1 VSAGGEI
8 RFSKEHEWL
17 VVKEGIATMGI
28 SDFAQKQL
36 GDIVSVELPKVGA
49 AFSQMQPMAI
59 IDSVK
64 ASSDIYCAASGEVV
78 QVNEQILE
86 HPELIN
92 QSPYESGWIA
102 KLKLS
107 NLQEFEKLMTREQY
121 DEFVG
126 GGEMNKDKDK
136 DKKGD
141 MPTNEGQNCT
151 EGQEDHENQ
160 RNNNNN
166 NNNQSSRQTE
176 HRLDR

>member
-36 GDIVSVELPKVGA
+36 GD
-49 AFSQMQPMAI
+49 

>member
-1 VSAGGEI
+1 VSAGEEI

-121 DEFVG
+121 YEFVG
-126 GGEMNKDKDK
+126 ETIQDKDK
-136 DKKGD
+136 DNQDK
-141 MPTNEGQNCT
+141 
-151 EGQEDHENQ
+151 QE
-160 RNNNNN
+160 
-166 NNNQSSRQTE
+166 
-176 HRLDR
+176 

>member
-1 VSAGGEI
+1 MSPEEEI

-121 DEFVG
+121 YEFVG
-126 GGEMNKDKDK
+126 ETIQDKDK
-136 DKKGD
+136 DNQDKQEKKS
-141 MPTNEGQNCT
+141 NEGPEEQENRNSQAN
-151 EGQEDHENQ
+151 GQ
-160 RNNNNN
+160 RI
-166 NNNQSSRQTE
+166 
-176 HRLDR
+176 

>member
-1 VSAGGEI
+1 MSPEEEI

-78 QVNEQILE
+78 QVNEELLE

-92 QSPYESGWIA
+92 QSPYESGWIV
-102 KLKLS
+102 KIKLS
-107 NLQEFEKLMTREQY
+107 NLQEFEQLMTKEQY
-121 DEFVG
+121 NEFVG
-126 GGEMNKDKDK
+126 ETNQ
-136 DKKGD
+136 DKKD
-141 MPTNEGQNCT
+141 NQDKQEKKSNEGPEEQKNRNSQAN
-151 EGQEDHENQ
+151 GQ
-160 RNNNNN
+160 
-166 NNNQSSRQTE
+166 SI
-176 HRLDR
+176 

>member
-1 VSAGGEI
+1 VSAGEEI

-121 DEFVG
+121 YEFVG
-126 GGEMNKDKDK
+126 ETIQDKDK
-136 DKKGD
+136 DNQDKQEKKS
-141 MPTNEGQNCT
+141 NEGH
-151 EGQEDHENQ
+151 D
-160 RNNNNN
+160 
-166 NNNQSSRQTE
+166 E
-176 HRLDR
+176 HKE

>member
-1 VSAGGEI
+1 VSQEEEI

-78 QVNEQILE
+78 QVNEELLE

-92 QSPYESGWIA
+92 QSPYESGWIV
-102 KLKLS
+102 KIKPS
-107 NLQEFEKLMTREQY
+107 NLQEFEQLMTKEQY
-121 DEFVG
+121 NEFVG
-126 GGEMNKDKDK
+126 ETNQ
-136 DKKGD
+136 DKKDNQDKQEKKSNQG
-141 MPTNEGQNCT
+141 PEEHKNRNSQANGQ
-151 EGQEDHENQ
+151 
-160 RNNNNN
+160 
-166 NNNQSSRQTE
+166 SI
-176 HRLDR
+176 

>member
-1 VSAGGEI
+1 VSAGEEI

-121 DEFVG
+121 YEFVG
-126 GGEMNKDKDK
+126 ETIQDNNKDNQDK
-136 DKKGD
+136 QEKKS
-141 MPTNEGQNCT
+141 NEGH
-151 EGQEDHENQ
+151 D
-160 RNNNNN
+160 
-166 NNNQSSRQTE
+166 E
-176 HRLDR
+176 HKE

>member
-1 VSAGGEI
+1 MSPEEV

-78 QVNEQILE
+78 EVNEELLE

-107 NLQEFEKLMTREQY
+107 DLQEFEKLMTREQY

-126 GGEMNKDKDK
+126 ESIQDKDK
-136 DKKGD
+136 DNQDKQEKKS
-141 MPTNEGQNCT
+141 NEGQ
-151 EGQEDHENQ
+151 D
-160 RNNNNN
+160 
-166 NNNQSSRQTE
+166 E
-176 HRLDR
+176 HKE

>member
-1 VSAGGEI
+1 VSAGEEI

-126 GGEMNKDKDK
+126 ETIQDNNKDNQDK
-136 DKKGD
+136 QEKKS
-141 MPTNEGQNCT
+141 NEGH
-151 EGQEDHENQ
+151 D
-160 RNNNNN
+160 
-166 NNNQSSRQTE
+166 E
-176 HRLDR
+176 HKE